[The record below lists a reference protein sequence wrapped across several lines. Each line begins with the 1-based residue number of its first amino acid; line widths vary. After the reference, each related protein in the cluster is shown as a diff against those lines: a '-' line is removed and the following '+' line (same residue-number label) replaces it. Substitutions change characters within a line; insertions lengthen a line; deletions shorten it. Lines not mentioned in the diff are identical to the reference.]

1 MEGGNG
7 MANIITNIGLFVT
20 AAIGWVGDTIAT
32 FTTNGNELL
41 LVPFYIGLVGIGFG
55 LVKRAVKVFR

>member
-1 MEGGNG
+1 MEGGNP

-32 FTTNGNELL
+32 FTTTGNELL

-55 LVKRAVKVFR
+55 LVKRAVRVFR